1 MNEGEEILIC
11 RVGETYYAELLDQ
24 NPRVGGI
31 GDTVLEAL
39 SNLEDQTKLNLFD
52 PDPIYRDDL
61 DPVISAGE

>member
-1 MNEGEEILIC
+1 MSEGDEILIC
-11 RVGETYYAELLDQ
+11 RVGDTCYAELLDQ

-31 GDTVLEAL
+31 GDTLTEAL
-39 SNLEDQTKLNLFD
+39 SNLEDQTHLNLFD